1 MLLEF
6 LPLLAGFFCLLKFEK
21 LHRVDST
28 FSILFS
34 MCIRYNKI
42 YNESTD
48 FTSNQNCWLD
58 PHFEKL
64 SKTLKLPE
72 VGTGPATQSWI
83 ALCFLLLGKILSK
96 ESNRCTP
103 FYGRRSKRGYRRSN
117 IKNGFYTKGF
127 LP

>member
-1 MLLEF
+1 MLRDF
-6 LPLLAGFFCLLKFEK
+6 LLLSADFFSLLKFG
-21 LHRVDST
+21 LHRVGSI

-34 MCIRYNKI
+34 MFIRYNTI
-42 YNESTD
+42 YSESTD

-64 SKTLKLPE
+64 SKALKLPE
-72 VGTGPATQSWI
+72 VGTGPATKSWI

-103 FYGRRSKRGYRRSN
+103 FYVRWSKGGYRRSN

>member
-1 MLLEF
+1 MF
-6 LPLLAGFFCLLKFEK
+6 
-21 LHRVDST
+21 
-28 FSILFS
+28 
-34 MCIRYNKI
+34 IRYNTI
-42 YNESTD
+42 YSESTD

-103 FYGRRSKRGYRRSN
+103 FYVRWSKGGYRRSN